1 MSYPV
6 MNSDAIAHF
15 VDLLVSSGGR
25 PTQKRLDDFWKEHV
39 AENASPY
46 QVDMRSITSL
56 ARELDE
62 ALRHERTAR
71 ATETLEG
78 RFAGR
83 VHEVLVECPIEVL
96 DDHEFWTY
104 LAVVHFWRFIV
115 VREQK
120 SFEKAKKG
128 GQAELDDDAT
138 PAEEH
143 VPFRRYFDGT
153 DVYQIPL
160 RMFIRAQA
168 VEEHGDYSLTEAV
181 ADGTDF
187 WRSHVV
193 RVSTSYWPP
202 LSRALVRRQADE
214 RLGTKELRKAAK
226 TLNRFR
232 ANMYPAVYDDHLAEQ
247 AVDRSWGSV

>member
-6 MNSDAIAHF
+6 MSSDAIARF

-25 PTQKRLDDFWKEHV
+25 PTQKRLEEFWAEQV
-39 AENASPY
+39 AENPSPY
-46 QVDMRSITSL
+46 QVDMRSIAAL

-71 ATETLEG
+71 AAETLEG

-83 VHEVLVECPIEVL
+83 VHEVLVECPVEVL

-104 LAVVHFWRFIV
+104 LAVVHFWRFIL
-115 VREQK
+115 VREQR
-120 SFEKAKKG
+120 SFEDAVKG
-128 GQAELDDDAT
+128 RQALDDDSSS
-138 PAEEH
+138 AEEH

-153 DVYQIPL
+153 DVYQLPL

-168 VEEHGDYSLTEAV
+168 VEDDGDYSLTEAV

-187 WRSHVV
+187 WRSHVI

-202 LSRALVRRQADE
+202 LARALVRRQADE
-214 RLGTKELRKAAK
+214 RLGTKELRKAAR

-232 ANMYPAVYDDHLAEQ
+232 ANMYPAAYDDHLAEQ
-247 AVDRSWGSV
+247 AVDRSWRSV

>member
-6 MNSDAIAHF
+6 MNSDSIARF
-15 VDLLVSSGGR
+15 VEVLAASGGR
-25 PTQKRLDDFWKEHV
+25 PTQKQLDAFWADHC

-46 QVDMRSITSL
+46 QVDIRSITAL
-56 ARELDE
+56 VREIEE
-62 ALRHERTAR
+62 ALRTEHTPR
-71 ATETLEG
+71 AAEMLEG

-83 VHEVLVECPIEVL
+83 LHEVLVECPIEVL

-104 LAVVHFWRFIV
+104 LAVVHFWRFIL

-120 SFEKAKKG
+120 SFEAASKG
-128 GQAELDDDAT
+128 SRAALDDDSS
-138 PAEEH
+138 PSEEH

-168 VEEHGDYSLTEAV
+168 VESDGDYSLTEAV
-181 ADGTDF
+181 SDGTDF
-187 WRSHVV
+187 WRSHVI

-214 RLGTKELRKAAK
+214 RLGTTELRKAAK
-226 TLNRFR
+226 TLNRYR
-232 ANMYPAVYDDHLAEQ
+232 ANMYPAAYDDDLAEQ
-247 AVDRSWGSV
+247 AVDRSWRSV

>member
-6 MNSDAIAHF
+6 MSSDAIARF

-25 PTQKRLDDFWKEHV
+25 PTQKRLEEFWAGQV
-39 AENASPY
+39 AENPSPY
-46 QVDMRSITSL
+46 QVEMRSIIAL

-71 ATETLEG
+71 AAEALEG

-83 VHEVLVECPIEVL
+83 VHEVLVDCPVEVL

-104 LAVVHFWRFIV
+104 LAVVHFWRFIL
-115 VREQK
+115 VREQR
-120 SFEKAKKG
+120 SFEDAVEG
-128 GQAELDDDAT
+128 RQALDGDSSSTD
-138 PAEEH
+138 EH

-153 DVYQIPL
+153 DVYQLPL

-168 VEEHGDYSLTEAV
+168 VVDDGDYSLTEAV

-187 WRSHVV
+187 WRSHVI

-202 LSRALVRRQADE
+202 LARALVRRQSDE
-214 RLGTKELRKAAK
+214 RLGTKELRKAAR

-232 ANMYPAVYDDHLAEQ
+232 ANMYPAAYDDHLAEQ
-247 AVDRSWGSV
+247 AVDRSWRSV